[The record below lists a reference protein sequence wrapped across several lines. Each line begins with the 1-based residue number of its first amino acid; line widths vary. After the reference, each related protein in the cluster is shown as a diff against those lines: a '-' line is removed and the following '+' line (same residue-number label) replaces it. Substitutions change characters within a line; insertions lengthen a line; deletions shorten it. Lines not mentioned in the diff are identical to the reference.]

1 MTTPATQPVDREL
14 RLMGTHI
21 RIVVDAPARTGV
33 ASPAAAADAI
43 EALLRRYDAA
53 LSRFRPGSELC
64 ALNADPRATVPASE
78 LLRDAVSAALDAA
91 ERTDGLVDPTVYDDL
106 LTAGY
111 RDTWDQTRRLD
122 LQSALAESDAPR
134 HPARPRPE
142 QRWRE
147 ISVDDAAG
155 TITRRPGLHLD
166 TGGTGKGH
174 AADLAAALLDGYT
187 TWVVDCGGDLR
198 VGGDSGVEREVE
210 VEHPFTGE
218 MFDSIRVRRS
228 AVATSGLRSRIWRD
242 ERRRVA
248 HHLLD
253 PSTGEPAFSGLIA
266 VTALAP
272 TAVEAEALAK
282 QALLSGPGAA
292 AGILARH
299 GGIAV
304 DEAGRVARIGRLQP
318 NPIVRLKLPPAPA
331 FRGQAHDRT

>member
-14 RLMGTHI
+14 WLMGTHI
-21 RIVVDAPARTGV
+21 RIVVDAPSRAGV
-33 ASPAAAADAI
+33 DPPAQAADAI
-43 EALLRRYDAA
+43 EELLRRYDDA
-53 LSRFRPGSELC
+53 LSRFKPGSELC
-64 ALNADPRATVPASE
+64 ALNEDPRATVPASE
-78 LLRDAVSAALDAA
+78 LLRSAVGAALDAA
-91 ERTDGLVDPTVYDDL
+91 ARTAGLVDPTVYDEL
-106 LTAGY
+106 LAAGY
-111 RDTWDQTRRLD
+111 RETWDKARRLD
-122 LQSALAESDAPR
+122 LRAALAENDAPR
-134 HPARPRPE
+134 RPARPRPE

-147 ISVDDAAG
+147 ITVDDAAG
-155 TITRRPGLHLD
+155 TITRPPGLHLD

-187 TWVVDCGGDLR
+187 TWAVDCGGDLR

-242 ERRRVA
+242 ERGRVA

-253 PSTGEPAFSGLIA
+253 PSTGKPVFSGLVA

-282 QALLSGPGAA
+282 QALLSGPSAA
-292 AGILARH
+292 PGILARH

-304 DEAGRVARIGRLQP
+304 DEDGRVARIGRLQP
-318 NPIVRLKLPPAPA
+318 NPIVRIKLPPGAGLPRA
-331 FRGQAHDRT
+331 GT